1 MTPDVN
7 PSSEPFSTSK
17 FASKSMPDAFVI
29 LFFIILLAGALTYF
43 VPAGH
48 FELEQVTK
56 VVDGVETSR
65 EQLKSGSFQYEDST
79 EDHATPLFA
88 DGGGMGIMNYAFEGL
103 VSGDKWGSA
112 VGVIAFILVVGGAFG
127 IIMQT
132 GAINNGILALINK
145 TKRADYIIIPLMFVM
160 FSLGGAIFG
169 MGEEAIAFCIVLV
182 PLVIALG
189 YDAITAVLITYVATQ
204 IGFATSWMNPFS
216 VAIAQ
221 GIAEVPLF
229 SGETFRMTC
238 WLIFTSIGLAF
249 TLRYAKS
256 IKAQP
261 TLSLSHASDDYF
273 RQKQSKIDS
282 QYSHADT
289 LILLLFFSG
298 ILWVIWGVTQYQ
310 YYIPE
315 IATQFFIMGIAIGFV
330 AVISKRMRMND
341 VSQAF
346 QQGAKDLLPAA
357 LIVGMA
363 KGIVLI
369 LGGSQADSPS
379 VLNTL
384 LFHASNGIGEFG
396 ATASA
401 LIMFAFQAVFNFFVA
416 SGSGQAAITMPLMA
430 PLSDLVG
437 VSRQIAVLAFQLG
450 DGLTN
455 IIIPTSASLIGC
467 LGVARIDWIIWVKFV
482 WKLMF
487 LLFIAAACAM
497 VTGVAIGLN

>member
-1 MTPDVN
+1 MHNQTDNDKAVN
-7 PSSEPFSTSK
+7 VR
-17 FASKSMPDAFVI
+17 SMPDAFVI
-29 LFFIILLAGALTYF
+29 LFFVILLAAALTYIL
-43 VPAGH
+43 PSGY
-48 FELEQVTK
+48 FETQQLSKTVNGVT
-56 VVDGVETSR
+56 ETR
-65 EQLKSGSFQYEDST
+65 TQLVAGSFRFAESDNNNV
-79 EDHATPLFA
+79 PVFA
-88 DGGGMGIMNYAFEGL
+88 DGGDIGVLNYAFEGL

-112 VGVIAFILVVGGAFG
+112 VGVVAFILIVGGAFG
-127 IIMQT
+127 IIMET
-132 GAINNGILALINK
+132 GAINNGILALISK
-145 TKRADYIIIPLMFVM
+145 TQKADYLILPLMFLL

-229 SGETFRMTC
+229 SGEKYRMAL
-238 WLIFTSIGLAF
+238 WLVFTTIGLTA
-249 TLRYAKS
+249 TLLYGRK
-256 IKAQP
+256 IKASP
-261 TLSLSHASDDYF
+261 HTSLSYESDAFF
-273 RQKQSKIDS
+273 RQKQSNIQAKFGKTDMG
-282 QYSHADT
+282 
-289 LILLLFFSG
+289 ILLLFVAG
-298 ILWVIWGVTQYQ
+298 IIWVIWGVTQHQ

-315 IATQFFIMGIAIGFV
+315 IASQFFALGIGV
-330 AVISKRMRMND
+330 ATIAVLSGRMTPNG
-341 VSQAF
+341 VSNAF

-363 KGIVLI
+363 KGIVLV
-369 LGGSQADSPS
+369 LGGADPNAPS

-384 LFHASNGIGEFG
+384 LYYASESIGNFG
-396 ATASA
+396 ATLSA
-401 LIMFAFQAVFNFFVA
+401 LFMLLFQSIFNFFVA

-437 VSRQIAVLAFQLG
+437 VSRQVSVLAFQLG

-467 LGVARIDWIIWVKFV
+467 LGVARIDWSTWIKFA
-482 WKLMF
+482 WKLVVVLF
-487 LLFIAAACAM
+487 LAAIVSIILAVM
-497 VTGVAIGLN
+497 IGYS

>member
-1 MTPDVN
+1 MQTN
-7 PSSEPFSTSK
+7 QNSST
-17 FASKSMPDAFVI
+17 AAKSPAMPDAFVI
-29 LFFIILLAGALTYF
+29 LFFVILLAGALTYLL
-43 VPAGH
+43 PAGQ
-48 FELEQVTK
+48 FETEQVSK
-56 VVDGVETSR
+56 IVNGVSESR
-65 EQLKSGSFQYEDST
+65 TQLKSGSFSFAEQQDSGV
-79 EDHATPLFA
+79 DLFA
-88 DGGGMGIMNYAFEGL
+88 DGGDIGIMNYAFEGL

-112 VGVIAFILVVGGAFG
+112 VGVVAFIIIVGGAFG
-127 IIMQT
+127 IIMES

-145 TKRADYIIIPLMFVM
+145 TQKADYLILPLMFLL

-221 GIAEVPLF
+221 GIADVPLF
-229 SGETFRMTC
+229 SGETYRMAL
-238 WLIFTSIGLAF
+238 WLVFTSIGLTA
-249 TLRYAKS
+249 TLLYARK
-256 IKAQP
+256 IKRDP
-261 TLSLSHASDDYF
+261 SSSLSYQSDDYF
-273 RQKQSKIDS
+273 RQKQTQINVRFGKTDS
-282 QYSHADT
+282 A
-289 LILLLFFSG
+289 ILLLFAAG
-298 ILWVIWGVTQYQ
+298 IIWVIWGVTQYQ

-315 IATQFFIMGIAIGFV
+315 IASQFFAMGIGVAAIAILG
-330 AVISKRMRMND
+330 KRMTLNQASD
-341 VSQAF
+341 AF

-369 LGGSQADSPS
+369 LGGADPSTPS
-379 VLNTL
+379 VLNTI
-384 LFHASNGIGEFG
+384 LFYASEAIGGFG
-396 ATASA
+396 ATVSA
-401 LIMFAFQAVFNFFVA
+401 LFMLAFQSVFNFFVA

-437 VSRQIAVLAFQLG
+437 VSRQVSVLAFQLG

-467 LGVARIDWIIWVKFV
+467 LGVARIDWSTWIKFA
-482 WKLMF
+482 WKLVLM
-487 LLFIAAACAM
+487 LFFAAALSII
-497 VTGVAIGLN
+497 VAVMIGYS